1 MSPCGVFTI
10 PRTGYLCSGY
20 RAEPYRDWESSEPR
34 MASTP
39 TTKSQVQAYRF
50 VLRRMQ
56 SALVRRDAVMLHD
69 PMRTHS
75 RATAVGVLLG
85 VIGLLGFMIY
95 GFFSPEPQVDDQT
108 QIAISKETGQVYV
121 VQNNPKVLVPMT
133 NLASAR
139 LLLFQQSTP
148 DQSQGAV
155 GGGDAAGT
163 GGGAAGGEPKLVSE
177 KALAK
182 LPKGRL
188 TGIPDGPDVL
198 PADPAGRIG
207 SEWSVCDRLDLD
219 DTLNNPASKGKF
231 ETTVLAGVSGGGS
244 LLDGNKAL
252 LVKAGA
258 DDAATYLVYKAPT
271 NSKITSTST
280 VRAKVDLTK
289 PEVRNALNLT
299 GKEPRAV
306 SVGLLNAIPEAKE
319 LVAPKIEDQGASVDY
334 VAGESIKVGNV
345 IEVKRTGENSVFY
358 VALKGGLQE
367 ISKASGD
374 LIRASRAQGEPRV
387 VDIAK
392 INESLRPDNP
402 LDLADYPSE
411 VPDVLVPN
419 QNNVVVCLGWSA
431 KDVNAG
437 NKSQHTQVTIAPSLP
452 TQNTSVPV
460 RINQVGATGEVVD
473 FFVMASG
480 KAAVV
485 RSATSTQDF
494 GSGPIHIITG
504 RGVKYG
510 VPDTATAAALGLGQ
524 DGFAPGPE
532 SILRLLP
539 NGPQMNRNDAAR
551 SWDSIPTD
559 KSLGTLPTNNQAAG
573 G

>member
-1 MSPCGVFTI
+1 
-10 PRTGYLCSGY
+10 
-20 RAEPYRDWESSEPR
+20 

-85 VIGLLGFMIY
+85 VIGLIGFLIF
-95 GFFSPEPQVDDQT
+95 GFFSPDPQVDDQT

-121 VQNNPKVLVPMT
+121 VRQGKPKTLIPMT

-139 LLLFQQSTP
+139 LLLLQMQQP
-148 DQSQGAV
+148 DKSQAAV
-155 GGGDAAGT
+155 AGSDAAAGQLNQ
-163 GGGAAGGEPKLVSE
+163 GPQVAGGEPKLVTE

-182 LPKGRL
+182 LAKGRL

-198 PADPAGRIG
+198 PAPEARIG
-207 SEWSVCDRLDLD
+207 SDWSVCDTLALDES
-219 DTLNNPASKGKF
+219 LNDPAAPGKF
-231 ETTVLAGVSGGGS
+231 TTTVLAGYSGGGE
-244 LLDGNKAL
+244 LLDGNRAL
-252 LVKAGA
+252 LVRAGT
-258 DDAATYLVYKAPT
+258 DDKQAYLIYKAPQ

-289 PEVRNALNLT
+289 PEIRTALNLSQ
-299 GKEPRAV
+299 KNPRAI
-306 SVGLLNAIPEAKE
+306 STGLLNAIPEAKP
-319 LVAPKIEDQGASVDY
+319 LVAPDIPGRDQPVTY
-334 VAGESIKVGNV
+334 VSGVNLQVSDV
-345 IEVKRTGENSVFY
+345 IEVRRSGADPEFY
-358 VALKGGLQE
+358 VALKEGLQKV
-367 ISKASGD
+367 SRAAAD
-374 LIRASRAQGEPRV
+374 LIRATYAQGAEPKL
-387 VDIAK
+387 VDIAR
-392 INESLRPDNP
+392 INNAQTADQ
-402 LDLADYPSE
+402 LDFADYP
-411 VPDVLVPN
+411 PDVPEVLEPN
-419 QNNVVVCLGWSA
+419 QNNRVICLGWQA
-431 KDVNAG
+431 QNVNAD
-437 NKSQHTQVTIAPSLP
+437 NKSQHTKVTIAPSLP
-452 TQNTSVPV
+452 IPSDVVPV
-460 RINQVGATGEVVD
+460 EINQVGATGEVVSQ
-473 FFVMASG
+473 FAMAPG

-494 GSGPIHIITG
+494 ASGPIHLITG

-510 VPDTATAAALGLGQ
+510 IPDVLTAGALGLGA

-539 NGPQMNRNDAAR
+539 NGPQLNRNDASR
-551 SWDSIPTD
+551 SWDSIPVPKDNGLLPED
-559 KSLGTLPTNNQAAG
+559 KAKKQG